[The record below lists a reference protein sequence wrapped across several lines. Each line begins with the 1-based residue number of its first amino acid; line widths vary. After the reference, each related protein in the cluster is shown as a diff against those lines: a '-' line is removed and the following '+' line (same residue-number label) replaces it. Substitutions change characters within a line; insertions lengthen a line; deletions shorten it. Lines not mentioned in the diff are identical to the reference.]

1 MSKSSGDFL
10 TVSLLESKGYNPL
23 AYRLFC
29 LQSHYRKPLTFS
41 YESLDNAAT
50 AYSKLKS
57 RVSALDSRLDIDDAK
72 LKPYQNSFKSAMDND
87 LNTSLAV
94 TCLYDVL
101 KAQDLND
108 SEKLALVKE
117 FDSVLSLDLEPS
129 EKSEDSNEDLNEEIT
144 ALIEKRNEARKNK
157 DWTSADAIRD
167 DLKARGIVLIDT
179 PQGVT
184 WKFEN

>member
-1 MSKSSGDFL
+1 
-10 TVSLLESKGYNPL
+10 
-23 AYRLFC
+23 
-29 LQSHYRKPLTFS
+29 
-41 YESLDNAAT
+41 
-50 AYSKLKS
+50 
-57 RVSALDSRLDIDDAK
+57 
-72 LKPYQNSFKSAMDND
+72 
-87 LNTSLAV
+87 
-94 TCLYDVL
+94 DVL

-129 EKSEDSNEDLNEEIT
+129 EKSEDNNEDLNEEIT